1 MTHDAHFGR
10 DSATPYRSVPDRK
23 RRRALLKAGAGL
35 ALAGTA
41 GLAALPARAND
52 LKLGQPA
59 PPLVLNTLDGRS
71 IATRD
76 LQGQV
81 VIATFWATWCA
92 PCREELPLLSAF
104 AERHA
109 AQGLQVLGFS
119 LDGPDQLPKVRAV
132 AAGLSFPV
140 GLVGS
145 PWVGGYGRIWRL
157 PVSFVIDREGRLAH
171 NGWDEEDP
179 VWNKEQ
185 LQRVV
190 EPLLA
195 RK

>member
-1 MTHDAHFGR
+1 MTNDAGWSCVSTSPFR
-10 DSATPYRSVPDRK
+10 SAADREN
-23 RRRALLKAGAGL
+23 RRALLRAGTGL
-35 ALAGTA
+35 ALAGAA
-41 GLAALPARAND
+41 GFASLPARAND
-52 LKLGQPA
+52 LKVGQLA
-59 PPLVLNTLDGRS
+59 PPLEMTTLDGRR

-76 LQGQV
+76 LKGQV

-92 PCREELPLLSAF
+92 PCREELPMLSAF
-104 AERHA
+104 AERYA
-109 AQGLQVLGFS
+109 AQGLHVLGFC
-119 LDGPDQLPKVRAV
+119 LDGPDKLPKVHAV
-132 AAGLSFPV
+132 AAELSFPV

-171 NGWDEEDP
+171 NGWDDEDP
-179 VWNKEQ
+179 VLTDEL

-190 EPLLA
+190 VPLLA

>member
-1 MTHDAHFGR
+1 MVHDARFSLH
-10 DSATPYRSVPDRK
+10 STKPYRSVSDGET
-23 RRRALLKAGAGL
+23 RRAFLKAGAGL
-35 ALAGTA
+35 ALASAA
-41 GLAALPARAND
+41 GLAALPAWAND
-52 LKLGQPA
+52 LKLGHPA

-76 LQGQV
+76 LKGQV

-109 AQGLQVLGFS
+109 AQGLQVLGFG
-119 LDGPDQLPKVRAV
+119 LDGMDQLPKVRAV
-132 AAGLSFPV
+132 AANLSFPV

-145 PWVGGYGRIWRL
+145 PWVAGYGRIWRL

-171 NGWDEEDP
+171 NGWDDEDP
-179 VWNKEQ
+179 VWTPVQ

-190 EPLLA
+190 APLLD
-195 RK
+195 RR